1 MERMDQT
8 GPVCGAL
15 NVSVLTDRAA
25 MEAIADDWRA
35 LEQRCEGGL
44 SFFQSYMWC
53 HNWAAH
59 FTGAAGG
66 PRPFVATVWCGGRL
80 VALWPLMQSGVRGAL
95 FRMEALGGTHTQYSN
110 IIIDPDFADLAEPIA
125 DKLLAALFDAGDF
138 DVALFEGVPD
148 GSALA
153 TMMARANSGVTIR
166 NAASLLDLTGF
177 VSADAYVAGLGKLQ
191 RRNRNRRRNHLAR
204 HGALQFSV
212 LWPDEPA
219 FAPTLYQ
226 ALQMKRRW
234 LTETG
239 RLGLG
244 LSQPGF
250 GDFLTGLEGDRDSLS
265 GACLSVL
272 KTGERIAAVELGFLH
287 GGHYYCYMGA
297 FDWDLCEASPGKVQM
312 EMTVCWLID
321 NGIET
326 YDLLANPAGY
336 KESWSNRTVGL
347 STYTITPSWRGRFYA
362 RGWVATA
369 RPALKRGLEALAYRL
384 RRLTTLTQGIG
395 CIVLLA

>member
-8 GPVCGAL
+8 EPVCGAL

-44 SFFQSYMWC
+44 SFFQGYMWC
-53 HNWAAH
+53 HSWAAR
-59 FTGAAGG
+59 FAGGAGG
-66 PRPFVATVWCGGRL
+66 PRPFVATAWCAGRL
-80 VALWPLMQSGVRGAL
+80 IALWPLMQSGVAGAL
-95 FRMEALGGTHTQYSN
+95 SRIEALGGTHTQYSN
-110 IIIDPDFADLAEPIA
+110 LLMDPDFAGLSETIA
-125 DKLLAALFDAGDF
+125 DKLLAALVDRGDF

-153 TMMARANSGVTIR
+153 TMMARANSVATVR

-177 VSADAYVAGLGKLQ
+177 ASAEAYVAGLGKLQ

-204 HGALQFSV
+204 HGELRFSV
-212 LWPDEPA
+212 VWPDDPA
-219 FAPTLYQ
+219 FAPTIQ
-226 ALQMKRRW
+226 HALHLKRRW

-244 LSQPGF
+244 LSQTGF
-250 GDFLTGLEGDRDSLS
+250 GDFLAGLEGDRDSLS

-272 KTGERIAAVELGFLH
+272 ETGDRIAAVELGFLH

-297 FDWDLCEASPGKVQM
+297 FDWDLRDASPGKVQM

-321 NGIET
+321 NGIAT

-336 KESWSNRTVGL
+336 KESWSNRTIGL
-347 STYTITPSWRGRFYA
+347 STYTIAPSWRGRFYA

-369 RPALKRGLEALAYRL
+369 RPALKRGLEALAYRV
-384 RRLTTLTQGIG
+384 RRLAALTQGLG

>member
-1 MERMDQT
+1 
-8 GPVCGAL
+8 
-15 NVSVLTDRAA
+15 
-25 MEAIADDWRA
+25 
-35 LEQRCEGGL
+35 
-44 SFFQSYMWC
+44 
-53 HNWAAH
+53 
-59 FTGAAGG
+59 
-66 PRPFVATVWCGGRL
+66 
-80 VALWPLMQSGVRGAL
+80 MQSGVAGAL
-95 FRMEALGGTHTQYSN
+95 SRIEALGGTHTQYSN
-110 IIIDPDFADLAEPIA
+110 LLIDPDFAGLSEPIA
-125 DKLLAALFDAGDF
+125 DKLLAALADRGDF

-153 TMMARANSGVTIR
+153 AMMARANSVATVR

-177 VSADAYVAGLGKLQ
+177 ASAEAYVAGLGKLQ

-204 HGALQFSV
+204 HGELQFSV
-212 LWPDEPA
+212 LWPDDPA
-219 FAPTLYQ
+219 FAPTIQ
-226 ALQMKRRW
+226 HALHLKRRW

-244 LSQPGF
+244 LSQAGF
-250 GDFLTGLEGDRDSLS
+250 GDFLAGLEGDRESLS

-272 KTGERIAAVELGFLH
+272 ETGDRIAAVELGFLH

-297 FDWDLCEASPGKVQM
+297 FDWDLRDASPGKVQM

-321 NGIET
+321 NGVAT

-336 KESWSNRTVGL
+336 KESWSNRTIGL
-347 STYTITPSWRGRFYA
+347 STYTIAPSWRGRFYA

-369 RPALKRGLEALAYRL
+369 RPALKRGLEALAYRV
-384 RRLTTLTQGIG
+384 RRLAALTQGLG